1 MNLNKYLYCMAKTG
15 SPNEDGTQD
24 VFLNQ
29 MDKTFLKSKGI
40 PYIPS
45 CKGDGKYSVKISA
58 LQALLAM

>member
-1 MNLNKYLYCMAKTG
+1 MSLNKYLYCLAKKG
-15 SPNEDGTQD
+15 FPNDDGTQD

-29 MDKTFLKSKGI
+29 WDKTFLKSKGI